1 LDIQVFI
8 HLGRTS
14 GQPAEGAAGEETVLE
29 AGTTAELD
37 STPAGVEYEAR
48 VKPGA
53 EETGTSD
60 VVGATMED
68 GAEVGTSP
76 AVTGQTV
83 VLTAMTEVTIMIDAD
98 SAGQLVIAGAQLVM
112 VEVTVLKMVLVVRET
127 SEVGRTAEDEYTAG
141 VLTPGV
147 LTSGVLAPGMLSTG
161 VLAPGML
168 STGVLASGV
177 LVYAIGVLTSGV
189 LVYTAEILET
199 LGGLVYT
206 AGVLGNSGV
215 LEGTETMLE
224 TTVADDSGVLEY
236 ATGVLIDST
245 VLEAAPGVLDDSGTL
260 E

>member
-1 LDIQVFI
+1 M

-14 GQPAEGAAGEETVLE
+14 GQPAEGAAGEEETALE
-29 AGTTAELD
+29 TGTTAELD
-37 STPAGVEYEAR
+37 PTPAGVEYGAGVE
-48 VKPGA
+48 PGA

-112 VEVTVLKMVLVVRET
+112 VEVKVLKMVLVVRET

-147 LTSGVLAPGMLSTG
+147 LTSGVLAPGMLS
-161 VLAPGML
+161 A
-168 STGVLASGV
+168 GVLASGV
-177 LVYAIGVLTSGV
+177 LTPGVLVYTICVLTSGV
-189 LVYTAEILET
+189 LVYTAETLET
-199 LGGLVYT
+199 LGALVYT
-206 AGVLGNSGV
+206 AGVLGSSGV

-224 TTVADDSGVLEY
+224 TTVADDSGVL
-236 ATGVLIDST
+236 GVLIDST
-245 VLEAAPGVLDDSGTL
+245 VLEAAPGMLDDSGTL

>member
-1 LDIQVFI
+1 M

-14 GQPAEGAAGEETVLE
+14 GQPAGGAVGEEETALE

-37 STPAGVEYEAR
+37 STPAGVEYGTGVE
-48 VKPGA
+48 PGA

-98 SAGQLVIAGAQLVM
+98 SAAQLVIAGAQLVM

-147 LTSGVLAPGMLSTG
+147 L
-161 VLAPGML
+161 
-168 STGVLASGV
+168 
-177 LVYAIGVLTSGV
+177 
-189 LVYTAEILET
+189 
-199 LGGLVYT
+199 
-206 AGVLGNSGV
+206 
-215 LEGTETMLE
+215 
-224 TTVADDSGVLEY
+224 
-236 ATGVLIDST
+236 
-245 VLEAAPGVLDDSGTL
+245 APGVLSAGVL
-260 E
+260 A

>member
-1 LDIQVFI
+1 M

-14 GQPAEGAAGEETVLE
+14 GQPAEGAAGEEETALE
-29 AGTTAELD
+29 TGTTAELD
-37 STPAGVEYEAR
+37 STPAGVEYGAGVE
-48 VKPGA
+48 PGA

-98 SAGQLVIAGAQLVM
+98 SAGQLVIAGAQLVT
-112 VEVTVLKMVLVVRET
+112 VEVKVLKMVLVVRET

-147 LTSGVLAPGMLSTG
+147 LAPGMLS
-161 VLAPGML
+161 A
-168 STGVLASGV
+168 GVLASGV
-177 LVYAIGVLTSGV
+177 LTPGVLVYAICVLTSGV
-189 LVYTAEILET
+189 LVYTAETLETLET
-199 LGGLVYT
+199 LGALVYT
-206 AGVLGNSGV
+206 AGVLGSSGV

-224 TTVADDSGVLEY
+224 TTVADDSGVL
-236 ATGVLIDST
+236 GVLIDST
-245 VLEAAPGVLDDSGTL
+245 VLEAAPGMLDDPGTL

>member
-1 LDIQVFI
+1 MFI

-14 GQPAEGAAGEETVLE
+14 GQPAEGAAGEEETALE

-147 LTSGVLAPGMLSTG
+147 LTSGVLAPGMLSVG
-161 VLAPGML
+161 VLA
-168 STGVLASGV
+168 
-177 LVYAIGVLTSGV
+177 SGV

-199 LGGLVYT
+199 LGELVYT

-245 VLEAAPGVLDDSGTL
+245 VLEAAPDMLDDPGTL

>member
-1 LDIQVFI
+1 M

-14 GQPAEGAAGEETVLE
+14 GQLAEGTAGEEETALE

-68 GAEVGTSP
+68 GADVGTSP

-147 LTSGVLAPGMLSTG
+147 LASGVLAPEMLSTG
-161 VLAPGML
+161 VLA
-168 STGVLASGV
+168 
-177 LVYAIGVLTSGV
+177 SGV

-245 VLEAAPGVLDDSGTL
+245 VLEAAPGMLDDPGTL

>member
-1 LDIQVFI
+1 LHPDLDIQVFI

-14 GQPAEGAAGEETVLE
+14 GQPAEGAAGEEETALE

-98 SAGQLVIAGAQLVM
+98 SAGQLVISGAQLVM

-147 LTSGVLAPGMLSTG
+147 LTSG

-245 VLEAAPGVLDDSGTL
+245 VLEAAPSVLDDSGTL

>member
-1 LDIQVFI
+1 M

-14 GQPAEGAAGEETVLE
+14 GQLAEGTAGEEETALEAGTTALE

-37 STPAGVEYEAR
+37 STPAGVEYEAG
-48 VKPGA
+48 VEPGA

-60 VVGATMED
+60 VVGATMEN
-68 GAEVGTSP
+68 GAEVGTLP

-98 SAGQLVIAGAQLVM
+98 SAGQLVTAGAQLVM

-161 VLAPGML
+161 VLA
-168 STGVLASGV
+168 
-177 LVYAIGVLTSGV
+177 SGV

-199 LGGLVYT
+199 PGGWYT
-206 AGVLGNSGV
+206 QR
-215 LEGTETMLE
+215 EC
-224 TTVADDSGVLEY
+224 
-236 ATGVLIDST
+236 
-245 VLEAAPGVLDDSGTL
+245 
-260 E
+260 

>member
-1 LDIQVFI
+1 MFI

-14 GQPAEGAAGEETVLE
+14 GQPAEGAAGEEETALE

-98 SAGQLVIAGAQLVM
+98 SAGQLVISGAQLVM
-112 VEVTVLKMVLVVRET
+112 VEVRVLKMVLVVRET

-161 VLAPGML
+161 VLA
-168 STGVLASGV
+168 
-177 LVYAIGVLTSGV
+177 SGV

-206 AGVLGNSGV
+206 AGMLGNSGV

-245 VLEAAPGVLDDSGTL
+245 LLEAAPGMLDDPGTL

>member
-1 LDIQVFI
+1 MFI

-14 GQPAEGAAGEETVLE
+14 GQPAEGAAGEEETALE

-37 STPAGVEYEAR
+37 STPAGLEYEAR

-68 GAEVGTSP
+68 GADVGTSP

-98 SAGQLVIAGAQLVM
+98 SAGQLVTAGAQLVM
-112 VEVTVLKMVLVVRET
+112 VEITVLKMVLVVRET

-161 VLAPGML
+161 VLA
-168 STGVLASGV
+168 
-177 LVYAIGVLTSGV
+177 SGV

-199 LGGLVYT
+199 PGGVVYT

-215 LEGTETMLE
+215 LEGAETMLE
-224 TTVADDSGVLEY
+224 TTIADDSGVLEY

-245 VLEAAPGVLDDSGTL
+245 VLEAAPGMLDDPGTL

>member
-1 LDIQVFI
+1 M

-14 GQPAEGAAGEETVLE
+14 GQPAEGAAGEEETALE

-68 GAEVGTSP
+68 GADVGTSP

-98 SAGQLVIAGAQLVM
+98 SAGQLVTAGAQLVM

-161 VLAPGML
+161 VLA
-168 STGVLASGV
+168 
-177 LVYAIGVLTSGV
+177 SGV

-199 LGGLVYT
+199 PGGVVYT
-206 AGVLGNSGV
+206 ARVLSNSRV
-215 LEGTETMLE
+215 LEGAETMLE

-245 VLEAAPGVLDDSGTL
+245 VLETAPGMLDDPGTL